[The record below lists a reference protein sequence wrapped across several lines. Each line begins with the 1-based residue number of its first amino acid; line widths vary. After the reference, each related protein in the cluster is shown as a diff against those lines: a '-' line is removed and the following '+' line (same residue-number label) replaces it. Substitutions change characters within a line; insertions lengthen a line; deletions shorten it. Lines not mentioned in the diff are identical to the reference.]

1 MVEAIRDQWLVVL
14 AVIVVLAL
22 AAWLV
27 SCRLHSR

>member
-1 MVEAIRDQWLVVL
+1 MVEAIRDQWLVVI

-27 SCRLHSR
+27 SGRPHPR